1 MRPFFAYG
9 KAGVFFIVA
18 IGADMP
24 YIDKQYAEE
33 LLKKSQTCINDEL
46 LYTVGGTDQGVTKP
60 QTRFCDMSSLDV
72 DDAGQEACTARKS
85 HGACFGLLDQN
96 GLHSKSRSQLRL
108 QKTSLSLEPIVVKR
122 TEDETRAFE
131 KITRLACSRE
141 RGSRELID
149 RLVRDG
155 FSREVAESAVQ
166 RALDCGLIDD
176 TRYGAV
182 LIRTRVAQGRGRKG
196 IEDELERA
204 GIAASDIPG
213 WPEEFFSV
221 DDFDP
226 FRVNANA
233 EDDVVV
239 CSFGSESSDEQE
251 IERALALLRRK
262 PPRSKNVQA
271 SAYRKL
277 VTKGYSTSVASAA
290 TRRFMEEN

>member
-1 MRPFFAYG
+1 M
-9 KAGVFFIVA
+9 A

-33 LLKKSQTCINDEL
+33 LLKKSQTRINDEL

-60 QTRFCDMSSLDV
+60 QTRFRDVSSLDA
-72 DDAGQEACTARKS
+72 DDAGQEACAARKS

-108 QKTSLSLEPIVVKR
+108 QKTSLSLEPIAVKR

-131 KITRLACSRE
+131 KVTRLACARE

-155 FSREVAESAVQ
+155 FSREVAESAVR

-213 WPEEFFSV
+213 WPEEFFSI

-271 SAYRKL
+271 SVYRKL

>member
-1 MRPFFAYG
+1 M
-9 KAGVFFIVA
+9 A

-33 LLKKSQTCINDEL
+33 LLKKSQTRINDEL
-46 LYTVGGTDQGVTKP
+46 LHAVGGTDQGVTKP
-60 QTRFCDMSSLDV
+60 QTRFRDMSSLDV
-72 DDAGQEACTARKS
+72 DDVGQEACTARKS
-85 HGACFGLLDQN
+85 LGACFGLLDQS
-96 GLHSKSRSQLRL
+96 GLQPKSHSQLRL

-131 KITRLACSRE
+131 KVTHLACTRE

-155 FSREVAESAVQ
+155 FPQEVAESAVR

-233 EDDVVV
+233 EDDVVG

-262 PPRSKNVQA
+262 PPRSKNIQA

>member
-1 MRPFFAYG
+1 
-9 KAGVFFIVA
+9 
-18 IGADMP
+18 MP

-33 LLKKSQTCINDEL
+33 FLKKSQTGINDEL
-46 LYTVGGTDQGVTKP
+46 LHTVGDTDQGVTKP
-60 QTRFCDMSSLDV
+60 QTRFREMSSLGV

-85 HGACFGLLDQN
+85 HGACFGLLDQS
-96 GLHSKSRSQLRL
+96 GLQPKSRARSRL
-108 QKTSLSLEPIVVKR
+108 QNISLSLEPIMVER
-122 TEDETRAFE
+122 TEDETKAFE
-131 KITRLACSRE
+131 KATRLACARE

-176 TRYGAV
+176 VRYGAV
-182 LIRTRVAQGRGRKG
+182 LVRTRVAQGRGRRG

-213 WPEEFFSV
+213 WPEEFFSI
-221 DDFDP
+221 DDFNP

-233 EDDVVV
+233 EDGVVG

-262 PPRSKNVQA
+262 PPRSKNIRA

-277 VTKGYSTSVASAA
+277 VTKGYSTSVASVA

>member
-1 MRPFFAYG
+1 
-9 KAGVFFIVA
+9 
-18 IGADMP
+18 
-24 YIDKQYAEE
+24 
-33 LLKKSQTCINDEL
+33 
-46 LYTVGGTDQGVTKP
+46 
-60 QTRFCDMSSLDV
+60 MSLV
-72 DDAGQEACTARKS
+72 
-85 HGACFGLLDQN
+85 
-96 GLHSKSRSQLRL
+96 
-108 QKTSLSLEPIVVKR
+108 PIMVER
-122 TEDETRAFE
+122 TEDETKAFE
-131 KITRLACSRE
+131 KVSRLACARE

-182 LIRTRVAQGRGRKG
+182 LIRTRVSQGRGRKG

-204 GIAASDIPG
+204 GIAATDIPG

-233 EDDVVV
+233 EDDVVG
-239 CSFGSESSDEQE
+239 CTFGCESSDEQE
-251 IERALALLRRK
+251 VERALALLRRK
-262 PPRSKNVQA
+262 PPRSKNIQA

>member
-1 MRPFFAYG
+1 
-9 KAGVFFIVA
+9 
-18 IGADMP
+18 MP

-33 LLKKSQTCINDEL
+33 LLKKSQTRINDEL
-46 LYTVGGTDQGVTKP
+46 LHTVGDTDQGVTKS
-60 QTRFCDMSSLDV
+60 QTRFRDMSSLDV

-96 GLHSKSRSQLRL
+96 GLQPKSRARLRL
-108 QKTSLSLEPIVVKR
+108 QDASLSLEPIMAER
-122 TEDETRAFE
+122 TEDETKAFE
-131 KITRLACSRE
+131 KVTRLACARE

-155 FSREVAESAVQ
+155 FSQEVAESAVR

-182 LIRTRVAQGRGRKG
+182 LIRTRVSQGRGRKG

-233 EDDVVV
+233 EDDVVG
-239 CSFGSESSDEQE
+239 CTFGSESSDEQE

>member
-1 MRPFFAYG
+1 
-9 KAGVFFIVA
+9 
-18 IGADMP
+18 MP

-33 LLKKSQTCINDEL
+33 LLKKSQTRINDEL

-60 QTRFCDMSSLDV
+60 QTRFRDMSSLDV

-96 GLHSKSRSQLRL
+96 GLHSKSRSRLRL

-122 TEDETRAFE
+122 TEDETKAFE
-131 KITRLACSRE
+131 KVTRLACSRE

-155 FSREVAESAVQ
+155 FSQEVAESAVR

-233 EDDVVV
+233 EDDVVG
-239 CSFGSESSDEQE
+239 CTFGCESSDEQE

-262 PPRSKNVQA
+262 PPRSKNIQA

>member
-1 MRPFFAYG
+1 M
-9 KAGVFFIVA
+9 A

-33 LLKKSQTCINDEL
+33 LLKKSQTRINDEL

-60 QTRFCDMSSLDV
+60 QTRFRDMSSLDV

-108 QKTSLSLEPIVVKR
+108 QKTSLSLEPIAVKR

-131 KITRLACSRE
+131 KVTRLACARE

-155 FSREVAESAVQ
+155 FSREVAESAVR

-182 LIRTRVAQGRGRKG
+182 LIRTRVSQGRGRKG

>member
-1 MRPFFAYG
+1 M
-9 KAGVFFIVA
+9 A

-33 LLKKSQTCINDEL
+33 LLKKSQTRINDEL
-46 LYTVGGTDQGVTKP
+46 LYTVGGTDQGVPKP
-60 QTRFCDMSSLDV
+60 QTRFRDRSSLGV

-85 HGACFGLLDQN
+85 HGACFGLLDQRE
-96 GLHSKSRSQLRL
+96 LQPTSHARSRL
-108 QKTSLSLEPIVVKR
+108 QNVSLSLEPIMAER
-122 TEDETRAFE
+122 TEDETKAFE
-131 KITRLACSRE
+131 KVTRLACARE
-141 RGSRELID
+141 RGSRELVD

-155 FSREVAESAVQ
+155 FSREVAKSAMR

-213 WPEEFFSV
+213 WPDEFFSV

-233 EDDVVV
+233 EDGVVG
-239 CSFGSESSDEQE
+239 CSFGSESGDEQE

-262 PPRSKNVQA
+262 PPRSKNIQA

>member
-1 MRPFFAYG
+1 M
-9 KAGVFFIVA
+9 A

-33 LLKKSQTCINDEL
+33 LLKKSQTRINDEL

-60 QTRFCDMSSLDV
+60 QTRFRDMSSLDV

-96 GLHSKSRSQLRL
+96 GLNSKSHSQLRL

-131 KITRLACSRE
+131 KVTHLACTRE

-155 FSREVAESAVQ
+155 FPQEVAESAVR

-233 EDDVVV
+233 EDDVVG

-262 PPRSKNVQA
+262 PPRSKNIQA

>member
-1 MRPFFAYG
+1 M
-9 KAGVFFIVA
+9 A

-33 LLKKSQTCINDEL
+33 LLKKSQTRINDEL

-60 QTRFCDMSSLDV
+60 QTRFRDMSSLDV

-96 GLHSKSRSQLRL
+96 GLNSKSRSQLRL
-108 QKTSLSLEPIVVKR
+108 RKTSLSLEPIAVKR

-131 KITRLACSRE
+131 KVTRLACARE

-155 FSREVAESAVQ
+155 FSQEVAESAVQ

-182 LIRTRVAQGRGRKG
+182 LVRTRVSQGRGRKG

>member
-1 MRPFFAYG
+1 MR
-9 KAGVFFIVA
+9 
-18 IGADMP
+18 
-24 YIDKQYAEE
+24 
-33 LLKKSQTCINDEL
+33 
-46 LYTVGGTDQGVTKP
+46 
-60 QTRFCDMSSLDV
+60 
-72 DDAGQEACTARKS
+72 
-85 HGACFGLLDQN
+85 
-96 GLHSKSRSQLRL
+96 
-108 QKTSLSLEPIVVKR
+108 
-122 TEDETRAFE
+122 
-131 KITRLACSRE
+131 
-141 RGSRELID
+141 
-149 RLVRDG
+149 
-155 FSREVAESAVQ
+155 

-233 EDDVVV
+233 EDDVVG
-239 CSFGSESSDEQE
+239 CTFGSESSDEQE

>member
-1 MRPFFAYG
+1 
-9 KAGVFFIVA
+9 
-18 IGADMP
+18 MP

-33 LLKKSQTCINDEL
+33 LLKKSQTRINDEL
-46 LYTVGGTDQGVTKP
+46 LHTVGDTDQGVTKP
-60 QTRFCDMSSLDV
+60 QTRFRDMSSLDV

-96 GLHSKSRSQLRL
+96 GLQSKSRARLRL
-108 QKTSLSLEPIVVKR
+108 QDASLSLEPIMAER
-122 TEDETRAFE
+122 TEDETKAFE
-131 KITRLACSRE
+131 KVTRLAGARE
-141 RGSRELID
+141 RGSRELVD

-233 EDDVVV
+233 EDGVVGYL
-239 CSFGSESSDEQE
+239 FGSESSDEQE

-262 PPRSKNVQA
+262 PPRVKNIQA

>member
-1 MRPFFAYG
+1 
-9 KAGVFFIVA
+9 
-18 IGADMP
+18 MP

-33 LLKKSQTCINDEL
+33 LLKKSQTRINDEL
-46 LYTVGGTDQGVTKP
+46 LYTVGDTDQGVTKP
-60 QTRFCDMSSLDV
+60 QTRFRDMSSLDI
-72 DDAGQEACTARKS
+72 DDAGQEACTTRKS
-85 HGACFGLLDQN
+85 HGASFGLLDQS

-108 QKTSLSLEPIVVKR
+108 QKTSLSLEPIAVKR

-131 KITRLACSRE
+131 KVTRLACARE
-141 RGSRELID
+141 RGSRELAD

-155 FSREVAESAVQ
+155 FSREVAESAVR

-182 LIRTRVAQGRGRKG
+182 LIRTRVSQGRGRKG

-226 FRVNANA
+226 FRVNANS
-233 EDDVVV
+233 EDGLVC
-239 CSFGSESSDEQE
+239 CSFGCESSDEQE

-262 PPRSKNVQA
+262 PPRSKNIQA

>member
-1 MRPFFAYG
+1 M
-9 KAGVFFIVA
+9 A
-18 IGADMP
+18 IGAAMP

-33 LLKKSQTCINDEL
+33 LLKKSQTRINDEL
-46 LYTVGGTDQGVTKP
+46 LYTVGGTDQGVSKP
-60 QTRFCDMSSLDV
+60 QTRFRDMSSLDV
-72 DDAGQEACTARKS
+72 DDAGQEACAARKS

-96 GLHSKSRSQLRL
+96 GLHSKSRGQLRL
-108 QKTSLSLEPIVVKR
+108 QKTSLSLEPIAVKR

-131 KITRLACSRE
+131 KVTRLACARE

-155 FSREVAESAVQ
+155 FSQEVAESAVR

-233 EDDVVV
+233 EDDVVGS
-239 CSFGSESSDEQE
+239 SFGSESSDEQE

>member
-1 MRPFFAYG
+1 
-9 KAGVFFIVA
+9 
-18 IGADMP
+18 MP
-24 YIDKQYAEE
+24 YIDKQYTEE
-33 LLKKSQTCINDEL
+33 LLKKSQTSINDEL
-46 LYTVGGTDQGVTKP
+46 LHTVGDTDQGVTKP
-60 QTRFCDMSSLDV
+60 QTRFRDMSSLGV
-72 DDAGQEACTARKS
+72 DDAGQETCTARKS
-85 HGACFGLLDQN
+85 HGACFGSFEQS
-96 GLHSKSRSQLRL
+96 GLQLKSHARSRL
-108 QKTSLSLEPIVVKR
+108 QNASLSLEPIMAER

-131 KITRLACSRE
+131 KVTRLACARE
-141 RGSRELID
+141 RGSRELAD

-155 FSREVAESAVQ
+155 FSREVAESAVR

-182 LIRTRVAQGRGRKG
+182 LIRTRVSQGRGRKG

-233 EDDVVV
+233 EDDVVG
-239 CSFGSESSDEQE
+239 CTFGSESSDEQE

-277 VTKGYSTSVASAA
+277 VTKGYSTSVASVA

>member
-1 MRPFFAYG
+1 M
-9 KAGVFFIVA
+9 A

-33 LLKKSQTCINDEL
+33 LLKKSQTRINDEL
-46 LYTVGGTDQGVTKP
+46 LHAVGGTDQGVTKP
-60 QTRFCDMSSLDV
+60 QTRFRDMSSLDV
-72 DDAGQEACTARKS
+72 DDVGQEACTARKS
-85 HGACFGLLDQN
+85 HGACFGLLDQS
-96 GLHSKSRSQLRL
+96 GLQPKSHSQLRL

-131 KITRLACSRE
+131 KVTHLACTRE

-155 FSREVAESAVQ
+155 FPQEVAESAVR

-233 EDDVVV
+233 EDDVVG

>member
-1 MRPFFAYG
+1 
-9 KAGVFFIVA
+9 
-18 IGADMP
+18 MP

-33 LLKKSQTCINDEL
+33 LLKKSQTRINDEL
-46 LYTVGGTDQGVTKP
+46 LYTVGGTDQGVAKP
-60 QTRFCDMSSLDV
+60 QTRFRDMSPLDV

-85 HGACFGLLDQN
+85 HGACFGSLDQN

-108 QKTSLSLEPIVVKR
+108 QKTSLSLEPIAVKR

-131 KITRLACSRE
+131 KVTRLACSRE

-155 FSREVAESAVQ
+155 FSQEVAESAVR

-182 LIRTRVAQGRGRKG
+182 LIRTRVSQGRGRKG

-226 FRVNANA
+226 FRVNANS
-233 EDDVVV
+233 EDGLVC
-239 CSFGSESSDEQE
+239 CSFGGESSDEQE

-262 PPRSKNVQA
+262 PPRVVP
-271 SAYRKL
+271 L
-277 VTKGYSTSVASAA
+277 
-290 TRRFMEEN
+290 

>member
-1 MRPFFAYG
+1 M
-9 KAGVFFIVA
+9 A

-33 LLKKSQTCINDEL
+33 LLKKSQTRINDEL

-60 QTRFCDMSSLDV
+60 QTRFRDMSSLDV
-72 DDAGQEACTARKS
+72 DDAGQEACAARKS

-96 GLHSKSRSQLRL
+96 GLYSKSRSQLRL
-108 QKTSLSLEPIVVKR
+108 QKTSLSLEPIAVKR

-131 KITRLACSRE
+131 KVTRLACSRE

-155 FSREVAESAVQ
+155 FSQEVAESAVR

-233 EDDVVV
+233 EDDVVG
-239 CSFGSESSDEQE
+239 CTFGSESSDEQE

-262 PPRSKNVQA
+262 PPRSKNVRA

>member
-1 MRPFFAYG
+1 M
-9 KAGVFFIVA
+9 
-18 IGADMP
+18 
-24 YIDKQYAEE
+24 
-33 LLKKSQTCINDEL
+33 
-46 LYTVGGTDQGVTKP
+46 
-60 QTRFCDMSSLDV
+60 
-72 DDAGQEACTARKS
+72 
-85 HGACFGLLDQN
+85 
-96 GLHSKSRSQLRL
+96 
-108 QKTSLSLEPIVVKR
+108 
-122 TEDETRAFE
+122 
-131 KITRLACSRE
+131 
-141 RGSRELID
+141 
-149 RLVRDG
+149 RDG
-155 FSREVAESAVQ
+155 FSREVAKSAVQ

-176 TRYGAV
+176 VRYGTV
-182 LIRTRVAQGRGRKG
+182 LVRTRVAQGCGRKG
-196 IEDELERA
+196 IEDELDRA

-233 EDDVVV
+233 EDGVVG

-262 PPRSKNVQA
+262 PSRSKNIQA

>member
-1 MRPFFAYG
+1 M
-9 KAGVFFIVA
+9 A

-33 LLKKSQTCINDEL
+33 LLKKSQAHANGGPFRAA
-46 LYTVGGTDQGVTKP
+46 GGTGQEVKKSQACSHDAP
-60 QTRFCDMSSLDV
+60 LRDV

-85 HGACFGLLDQN
+85 HGACFGSLDQN
-96 GLHSKSRSQLRL
+96 GLHSKSRARLRL
-108 QKTSLSLEPIVVKR
+108 QNASLSLEPIMAER
-122 TEDETRAFE
+122 TEDETKAFE
-131 KITRLACSRE
+131 KVTRLACARE
-141 RGSRELID
+141 RSSRELVD

-155 FSREVAESAVQ
+155 FSREVAKSAVQ

-176 TRYGAV
+176 VRYGAV
-182 LIRTRVAQGRGRKG
+182 LIRTRVSQGRGRKG

-213 WPEEFFSV
+213 WSEEFFSV

-233 EDDVVV
+233 EDGVVG
-239 CSFGSESSDEQE
+239 CSFGSESGDEQE
-251 IERALALLRRK
+251 IERALALLHRK

-277 VTKGYSTSVASAA
+277 VTKGYSTSVANAA

>member
-1 MRPFFAYG
+1 
-9 KAGVFFIVA
+9 
-18 IGADMP
+18 MP

-33 LLKKSQTCINDEL
+33 LLKKSQTRINDEL

-60 QTRFCDMSSLDV
+60 QTRFRDMSSLDV

-85 HGACFGLLDQN
+85 RGACFGSLDQS
-96 GLHSKSRSQLRL
+96 GLQPKSRARL
-108 QKTSLSLEPIVVKR
+108 QNASLSLEPIMAER

-131 KITRLACSRE
+131 KVTRLACKRE
-141 RGSRELID
+141 RGSRELVD

-155 FSREVAESAVQ
+155 FSREVAKSAVQ

-176 TRYGAV
+176 VRYGTV
-182 LIRTRVAQGRGRKG
+182 LVRTRVAQGRGRKG

-233 EDDVVV
+233 EDGVVG
-239 CSFGSESSDEQE
+239 CSFGSESGEEQE
-251 IERALALLRRK
+251 VERALALLRRK
-262 PPRSKNVQA
+262 PPRSKNIQA

>member
-1 MRPFFAYG
+1 M
-9 KAGVFFIVA
+9 A

-33 LLKKSQTCINDEL
+33 LLKKSQTRINDEL
-46 LYTVGGTDQGVTKP
+46 LYTVGGTDQGVSKP
-60 QTRFCDMSSLDV
+60 QTRFRDMSSLDV
-72 DDAGQEACTARKS
+72 DDVGQEACTARKS

-108 QKTSLSLEPIVVKR
+108 QKTSLSLEPIAVKR

-131 KITRLACSRE
+131 KVTRLACARE

-155 FSREVAESAVQ
+155 FSQEVAESAVR

-182 LIRTRVAQGRGRKG
+182 LIRTRVSQGRGRKG

-233 EDDVVV
+233 EDGVVG

-262 PPRSKNVQA
+262 PPRSKNVRA

>member
-1 MRPFFAYG
+1 M
-9 KAGVFFIVA
+9 GVFFIVA

-33 LLKKSQTCINDEL
+33 LLKKSQTRINDELLYL

-60 QTRFCDMSSLDV
+60 QTRFRDVSSLDA
-72 DDAGQEACTARKS
+72 DDAGQEACAARKS

-108 QKTSLSLEPIVVKR
+108 QKTSLSLEPIAVKR

-131 KITRLACSRE
+131 KVTRLACSRE
-141 RGSRELID
+141 RGSRELVD

-176 TRYGAV
+176 VRYGSV
-182 LIRTRVAQGRGRKG
+182 LVRTRVAQGRGRKG
-196 IEDELERA
+196 IEDELDRA
-204 GIAASDIPG
+204 GIAATDIPG
-213 WPEEFFSV
+213 WPDDFFSLSG
-221 DDFDP
+221 FNP
-226 FRVNANA
+226 FRVAIND
-233 EDDVVV
+233 EDGLVG
-239 CSFGSESSDEQE
+239 CSFGCESSDEQE
-251 IERALALLRRK
+251 VERALALLRRK
-262 PPRSKNVQA
+262 PPRSKNIQA

>member
-1 MRPFFAYG
+1 MT
-9 KAGVFFIVA
+9 

-33 LLKKSQTCINDEL
+33 LLKKSQTRINDEL
-46 LYTVGGTDQGVTKP
+46 LYAVGGTDQGVAKP
-60 QTRFCDMSSLDV
+60 QTRFRDMSSLDV

-108 QKTSLSLEPIVVKR
+108 QKASLSLEPIAVKR

-131 KITRLACSRE
+131 KVTRLACARE
-141 RGSRELID
+141 RGSRELVD

-155 FSREVAESAVQ
+155 FSQEVAESAVR

-182 LIRTRVAQGRGRKG
+182 LIRTRVSQGRGRKG

-233 EDDVVV
+233 EDDVVGYT
-239 CSFGSESSDEQE
+239 FGSESSDEQE
-251 IERALALLRRK
+251 IERALALLRRT

-277 VTKGYSTSVASAA
+277 VTKGYSASVASAA
-290 TRRFMEEN
+290 TRRFMKEN

>member
-1 MRPFFAYG
+1 M
-9 KAGVFFIVA
+9 A

-33 LLKKSQTCINDEL
+33 LLKKSQTRINDEL

-60 QTRFCDMSSLDV
+60 QTRFRDMSSLDV
-72 DDAGQEACTARKS
+72 DDAGQEACAARKS

-108 QKTSLSLEPIVVKR
+108 QKTSLSLEPIAVKR

-131 KITRLACSRE
+131 KVTRLACARE

-155 FSREVAESAVQ
+155 FSREVAESAVR

-233 EDDVVV
+233 EDGVVG
-239 CSFGSESSDEQE
+239 CRFGSESSDEQE
-251 IERALALLRRK
+251 IERALSLLRRK
-262 PPRSKNVQA
+262 PPRSKNIQA

>member
-1 MRPFFAYG
+1 M
-9 KAGVFFIVA
+9 A

-33 LLKKSQTCINDEL
+33 LLKKSQTRINDEL

-60 QTRFCDMSSLDV
+60 QTRFRDMSSLDV
-72 DDAGQEACTARKS
+72 DDAGQEACAARKS

-96 GLHSKSRSQLRL
+96 GLHSKSSSQLRL
-108 QKTSLSLEPIVVKR
+108 QKTSLSLEPIAVKR

-131 KITRLACSRE
+131 KVTRLACTRE

-155 FSREVAESAVQ
+155 FSQEVAESAVR

-182 LIRTRVAQGRGRKG
+182 LIRTRVSQGRGRKG

-226 FRVNANA
+226 FRINANA
-233 EDDVVV
+233 EDDVVGYT
-239 CSFGSESSDEQE
+239 FGSESSDEQE

-277 VTKGYSTSVASAA
+277 VTKGYSASVASAA
-290 TRRFMEEN
+290 TRRFMKEN

>member
-1 MRPFFAYG
+1 M
-9 KAGVFFIVA
+9 A

-33 LLKKSQTCINDEL
+33 LLKKSQTRINDEL

-60 QTRFCDMSSLDV
+60 QTRFRDMSSLDA
-72 DDAGQEACTARKS
+72 DDAGQEACAARKS

-108 QKTSLSLEPIVVKR
+108 QKTSLSLEPIAVKR

-131 KITRLACSRE
+131 KVTRLACARE

-155 FSREVAESAVQ
+155 FSREVAESAVR

-233 EDDVVV
+233 EDDVVG

-262 PPRSKNVQA
+262 PPRSKNIQA

>member
-1 MRPFFAYG
+1 MR
-9 KAGVFFIVA
+9 
-18 IGADMP
+18 
-24 YIDKQYAEE
+24 
-33 LLKKSQTCINDEL
+33 
-46 LYTVGGTDQGVTKP
+46 
-60 QTRFCDMSSLDV
+60 
-72 DDAGQEACTARKS
+72 
-85 HGACFGLLDQN
+85 
-96 GLHSKSRSQLRL
+96 
-108 QKTSLSLEPIVVKR
+108 
-122 TEDETRAFE
+122 
-131 KITRLACSRE
+131 
-141 RGSRELID
+141 
-149 RLVRDG
+149 
-155 FSREVAESAVQ
+155 

-176 TRYGAV
+176 MRYGAV
-182 LIRTRVAQGRGRKG
+182 LIRTRVSQGRGRKG

>member
-1 MRPFFAYG
+1 M
-9 KAGVFFIVA
+9 A

-33 LLKKSQTCINDEL
+33 LLKKSQTRINDEL
-46 LYTVGGTDQGVTKP
+46 LYTVGGIDQGVTKP
-60 QTRFCDMSSLDV
+60 QTRFRDMSSLDV
-72 DDAGQEACTARKS
+72 DDAGREACTARKS

-96 GLHSKSRSQLRL
+96 VLHSKSRSQLRL
-108 QKTSLSLEPIVVKR
+108 QKTSLSLEPIAVKR

-131 KITRLACSRE
+131 KVTRLACARE

-155 FSREVAESAVQ
+155 FSQEVAESAVR

-182 LIRTRVAQGRGRKG
+182 LIRTRVAQGHGRKG

-233 EDDVVV
+233 EDDVVG

-262 PPRSKNVQA
+262 PPRSKNIQA

>member
-1 MRPFFAYG
+1 
-9 KAGVFFIVA
+9 
-18 IGADMP
+18 MP

-33 LLKKSQTCINDEL
+33 LLKKSQTRINDEL

-60 QTRFCDMSSLDV
+60 QTRFRDMSSLDV
-72 DDAGQEACTARKS
+72 DDVGQEACTARKS

-96 GLHSKSRSQLRL
+96 GLHLKSRSQLRL

-131 KITRLACSRE
+131 KVTHLACTRE

-155 FSREVAESAVQ
+155 FPQEVAESAVQ

-182 LIRTRVAQGRGRKG
+182 LIRTRVAQRRGRKG

-233 EDDVVV
+233 EDDVVG

>member
-1 MRPFFAYG
+1 M
-9 KAGVFFIVA
+9 A

-33 LLKKSQTCINDEL
+33 LLKKSQTRINDEL
-46 LYTVGGTDQGVTKP
+46 LHAVGGTDQGVTKP
-60 QTRFCDMSSLDV
+60 QTRFHDMSSLDV
-72 DDAGQEACTARKS
+72 DDVGQEACTARKS
-85 HGACFGLLDQN
+85 HGACFGLLDQS
-96 GLHSKSRSQLRL
+96 GLQPKSRSQLRL
-108 QKTSLSLEPIVVKR
+108 RKTSLSLEPIVVKR

-131 KITRLACSRE
+131 KVTHLACTRE

-155 FSREVAESAVQ
+155 FPQEVAESAVQ

-233 EDDVVV
+233 EDDVVG

>member
-1 MRPFFAYG
+1 
-9 KAGVFFIVA
+9 
-18 IGADMP
+18 MP

-33 LLKKSQTCINDEL
+33 LLKKSQTRINDEL
-46 LYTVGGTDQGVTKP
+46 LYTVGDTDQGVTKP
-60 QTRFCDMSSLDV
+60 QTRFRDMSSFDI
-72 DDAGQEACTARKS
+72 DDAGQEACTTRKS
-85 HGACFGLLDQN
+85 HGASFGLLDQS

-108 QKTSLSLEPIVVKR
+108 QKTSLSLEPIAVKR

-131 KITRLACSRE
+131 KVTRLACARE
-141 RGSRELID
+141 RGSRELAD

-155 FSREVAESAVQ
+155 FSREVAESAVR

-182 LIRTRVAQGRGRKG
+182 LIRTRVSQGRGRKG

-226 FRVNANA
+226 FRVNANS
-233 EDDVVV
+233 EDGLVC
-239 CSFGSESSDEQE
+239 CSFGCESSDEQE

-262 PPRSKNVQA
+262 PPRSKNIQA

>member
-1 MRPFFAYG
+1 
-9 KAGVFFIVA
+9 
-18 IGADMP
+18 MP

-33 LLKKSQTCINDEL
+33 LLKKSQTRINDGL

-60 QTRFCDMSSLDV
+60 QTRFRDMSSLDV
-72 DDAGQEACTARKS
+72 DDAGQEARKARKS
-85 HGACFGLLDQN
+85 HGACFGLLDQS
-96 GLHSKSRSQLRL
+96 GLQPKSRSQLRL
-108 QKTSLSLEPIVVKR
+108 QKTSLSLEPIAVKR

-131 KITRLACSRE
+131 KVTRLACSRE

-155 FSREVAESAVQ
+155 FSQEVAESAVR

-182 LIRTRVAQGRGRKG
+182 LIRTRVSQGRGRKG

>member
-1 MRPFFAYG
+1 M
-9 KAGVFFIVA
+9 A

-33 LLKKSQTCINDEL
+33 LLKKSQTRINDEL
-46 LYTVGGTDQGVTKP
+46 LYTVGGTDQGVSKP
-60 QTRFCDMSSLDV
+60 QTRFRDMSSLDV
-72 DDAGQEACTARKS
+72 DDAGQEACAARKS
-85 HGACFGLLDQN
+85 HGACFGLLDQD
-96 GLHSKSRSQLRL
+96 GLHPKSRSQLRL
-108 QKTSLSLEPIVVKR
+108 QKTSLSLEPIAVKR

-131 KITRLACSRE
+131 KVTRLACARE

-155 FSREVAESAVQ
+155 FSQEVAESAVR

-226 FRVNANA
+226 FRVNVNA

-262 PPRSKNVQA
+262 PPRSKNIQA

>member
-1 MRPFFAYG
+1 M
-9 KAGVFFIVA
+9 A

-33 LLKKSQTCINDEL
+33 LLKKSQTHINDEL

-60 QTRFCDMSSLDV
+60 QTRFRDMSSLDV

-96 GLHSKSRSQLRL
+96 GLHSKSCSQLRL
-108 QKTSLSLEPIVVKR
+108 QKTSLSLEPTAVKR

-131 KITRLACSRE
+131 KLTRLACSRE

-155 FSREVAESAVQ
+155 FSREVAESAVR

-176 TRYGAV
+176 TRYGSV

>member
-1 MRPFFAYG
+1 M
-9 KAGVFFIVA
+9 A

-33 LLKKSQTCINDEL
+33 LLKKSQTRINDEL
-46 LYTVGGTDQGVTKP
+46 LYAVGGTDQGVAKP
-60 QTRFCDMSSLDV
+60 QTRFRDMSSLDV

-108 QKTSLSLEPIVVKR
+108 EKTSLSVEPIMAER
-122 TEDETRAFE
+122 TEDETKAFE
-131 KITRLACSRE
+131 KVTRLACKRE
-141 RGSRELID
+141 HGSRELVD

-155 FSREVAESAVQ
+155 FSREVAKSAVQ

-176 TRYGAV
+176 VRYGTV
-182 LIRTRVAQGRGRKG
+182 LVRTRVAQGRGRKG

-233 EDDVVV
+233 EDGVVG
-239 CSFGSESSDEQE
+239 CSFGCESSDEQE
-251 IERALALLRRK
+251 VERALALLRRK
-262 PPRSKNVQA
+262 PPRSKNIQA

-277 VTKGYSTSVASAA
+277 VTKGYSTSVASVA

>member
-1 MRPFFAYG
+1 M
-9 KAGVFFIVA
+9 A
-18 IGADMP
+18 IGAAMP

-33 LLKKSQTCINDEL
+33 LLKKSQTRINDEL
-46 LYTVGGTDQGVTKP
+46 LYTVGGTDQGVSKP
-60 QTRFCDMSSLDV
+60 QTRFRDMSSLDV
-72 DDAGQEACTARKS
+72 DDAGQEACAARKS

-96 GLHSKSRSQLRL
+96 GLQSKSRSQLRL
-108 QKTSLSLEPIVVKR
+108 QKTSLSLEPIAVKR

-131 KITRLACSRE
+131 KVTRLACSRE

-155 FSREVAESAVQ
+155 FSREVAESAVR

-233 EDDVVV
+233 EDDVVG

-262 PPRSKNVQA
+262 PPRSKNIQA

>member
-1 MRPFFAYG
+1 
-9 KAGVFFIVA
+9 
-18 IGADMP
+18 MP

-33 LLKKSQTCINDEL
+33 LLKKSQTRINDEL
-46 LYTVGGTDQGVTKP
+46 LYTVGGTDQGATKP
-60 QTRFCDMSSLDV
+60 QTRFRDMSSLDV

-96 GLHSKSRSQLRL
+96 GLHSKSCSQLRL
-108 QKTSLSLEPIVVKR
+108 QKTSLSLEPIAVKR

-131 KITRLACSRE
+131 KVTRLACARE

-155 FSREVAESAVQ
+155 FSQEVTESAVR

-221 DDFDP
+221 NDFDP

-233 EDDVVV
+233 EDDVVG
-239 CSFGSESSDEQE
+239 CTFGSESSDEQE